1 MIITPI
7 LFVFIAFAAQQDE
20 PEETHEGFPIDSA
33 IVAAIVSGSIVIAFL
48 LYKEKKLEPQKWKN
62 NAKLQTIEK
71 RLEAYGTLLN
81 FLQSSKSRG
90 SNFGTVPEV
99 DSEKKSHL
107 LIIPQDRDKLLE
119 IFQKYRYLFSLKLI
133 ENFQNLIKN
142 DKELYL
148 ASKTQEDDWYQLFDL
163 SEMEQIS
170 QTEFQNL
177 QSEHQNLTGYSME

>member
-1 MIITPI
+1 MIITSM
-7 LFVFIAFAAQQDE
+7 LFLFIAFAAQQDE
-20 PEETHEGFPIDSA
+20 PEQTQEGFPIDSA

-48 LYKEKKLEPQKWKN
+48 IYKEKKLEPQKWKN

-90 SNFGTVPEV
+90 NNFGKN
-99 DSEKKSHL
+99 SENKSHL

-119 IFQKYRYLFSLKLI
+119 TFQKYRYLFSLKLI

-163 SEMEQIS
+163 SEMEQIA

-177 QSEHQNLTGYSME
+177 QSEHQDLTGYSME